1 MQEAGCDAVDV
12 PTFPVLFVEI
22 VKCKR
27 AVECVLPREL
37 GCKEEVK
44 LAEDGN
50 MQIDDWVGQTAGN
63 VNTHPQRQE
72 KMKGI
77 KYNKQNMK
85 HPLRKVTNS
94 NNVKE

>member
-22 VKCKR
+22 VKCKH
-27 AVECVLPREL
+27 AVECVLLREQ

-44 LAEDGN
+44 LAKDGN

-63 VNTHPQRQE
+63 VNTHLNE
-72 KMKGI
+72 VH
-77 KYNKQNMK
+77 NK
-85 HPLRKVTNS
+85 RKR
-94 NNVKE
+94 KE